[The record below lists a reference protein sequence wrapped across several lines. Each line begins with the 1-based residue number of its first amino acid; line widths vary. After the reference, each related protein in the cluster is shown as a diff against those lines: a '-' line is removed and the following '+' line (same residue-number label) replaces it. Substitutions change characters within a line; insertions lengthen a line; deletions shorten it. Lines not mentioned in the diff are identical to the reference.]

1 MNVSSQPR
9 HEGPLVSLVFPAYNP
24 GPLLE
29 RTCRAVHDLLDQTA
43 GEWEVLFVCDGCTD
57 GTPARLKDFARSCAG
72 PVQVLSYAP
81 NRGKGYAVRRG
92 LEAARGRWR
101 LFTDVDLAYSFD
113 DVRRVAQALR
123 TGTDVVIASRV
134 HPDSRQVVAPGLE
147 GYLFRRHLQ
156 SRVFS
161 RVVQLMLPLNL
172 GDTQAGLKGLSARAV
187 RLLMPHLRC
196 DGFGF
201 DCELLTACVR
211 LGLSITEVPVY
222 VHLEST
228 ASTTSLRSMGR
239 ILRELWAIRRAW
251 RSDSLPPLAA
261 ELGPDQPENRAA

>member
-1 MNVSSQPR
+1 
-9 HEGPLVSLVFPAYNP
+9 
-24 GPLLE
+24 
-29 RTCRAVHDLLDQTA
+29 
-43 GEWEVLFVCDGCTD
+43 
-57 GTPARLKDFARSCAG
+57 LKEFARDYPG
-72 PVQVLSYAP
+72 HVQVVDYAP
-81 NRGKGYAVRRG
+81 NRGKGHAVRRG
-92 LEAARGRWR
+92 LEAARGQWR
-101 LFTDVDLAYSFD
+101 LFTDVDLAYSFN

-134 HPDSRQVVAPGLE
+134 HPESRLVVAPGLE

-161 RVVQLMLPLNL
+161 RMVQMLLPLNL

-187 RLLMPHLRC
+187 RLLLPRLRC
-196 DGFGF
+196 NGFGF
-201 DCELLTACVR
+201 DCEMLTACVR
-211 LGLSITEVPVY
+211 LGLSITEVPVF

-251 RSDSLPPLAA
+251 RPESLPPPGA
-261 ELGPDQPENRAA
+261 ELGPEQPEHRAA